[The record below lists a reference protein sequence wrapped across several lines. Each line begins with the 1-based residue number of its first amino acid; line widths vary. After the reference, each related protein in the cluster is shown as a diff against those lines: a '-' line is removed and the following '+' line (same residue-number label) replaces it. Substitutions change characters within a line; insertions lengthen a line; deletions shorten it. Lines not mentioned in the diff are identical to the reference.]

1 MPIMAVPVISRS
13 SLLVYGSGSV
23 LSSYSAVIVSPSATL
38 SLCPDDSSSLVKD
51 TVPSNIQ
58 VASFVSVI
66 IKEIPPASESDQT
79 STSKLSTFSGSQ
91 FMSGSTTLTTPLPPA
106 G

>member
-1 MPIMAVPVISRS
+1 VPIMAVPVISRS

-51 TVPSNIQ
+51 TVPSNIP
-58 VASFVSVI
+58 VASFVSATLRQHQ
-66 IKEIPPASESDQT
+66 KHT
-79 STSKLSTFSGSQ
+79 SRNTKPSR
-91 FMSGSTTLTTPLPPA
+91 
-106 G
+106 